1 MDINTLR
8 QLIAQRDSFSIL
20 ETVDVFTGARTV
32 LQEFDYVIEAPNW
45 TNDGRYLIYNSRG
58 RMYSYELASGE
69 IKDRT
74 YTKPI

>member
-1 MDINTLR
+1 VDINALR
-8 QLIAQRDSFSIL
+8 QLIAQRDSISIL
-20 ETVDVFTGARTV
+20 ETVDVQTGIRTV
-32 LQEFDYVIEAPNW
+32 LKEFDYVIEAPNW
-45 TNDGRYLIYNSRG
+45 TSDGRYLIYNSRG